1 MDWDER
7 YSEPG
12 YAYGETPNDYLV
24 SMVDE
29 IKGKQVLSLA
39 EGEGRNAVY
48 LASKGFDVTAVDS
61 SVVGL
66 MKANELADRKQ
77 VGIST
82 EQADLASYEPGIE
95 RWDAIISIFCHLPD
109 VIRKQLHLKVIK
121 ALRPGGVLILEA
133 YIPKQLEFSTGG
145 PASAGLMMTL
155 DKVTQ
160 ELQGMEL
167 ALAQE
172 IERDV
177 IEGKY
182 HNGRAA
188 VLQILARKK

>member
-12 YAYGETPNDYLV
+12 YAYGESPNDYLV
-24 SMVDE
+24 SMVDK

-39 EGEGRNAVY
+39 EGEGRNAIY
-48 LASKGFDVTAVDS
+48 LASKGFNVTAVDS

-66 MKANELADRKQ
+66 TKANELASQKQ
-77 VGIST
+77 VSIST
-82 EQADLASYEPGIE
+82 EQADLTDYEPGIE
-95 RWDAIISIFCHLPD
+95 QWDAIISIFCHLPE
-109 VIRKQLHLKVIK
+109 VIRKQLHKKVMQ

-133 YIPKQLEFSTGG
+133 YIPKQLEFATGG
-145 PASAGLMMTL
+145 PPSASLMMSL
-155 DKVTQ
+155 DKVAH

-167 ALAQE
+167 ELAQE

-182 HNGRAA
+182 HHGRAA